1 MWKVQNTCRTVLQ
14 QISAYILRAFYRK
27 KLPFYALIALL
38 DEQQFWEMG
47 KCDWEQQQRIQLLN
61 KDQFAQ
67 NAQQVQSEI
76 LLCKSLYKIDGSF
89 YSNLVIF
96 DIRQNKVESYY
107 A

>member
-1 MWKVQNTCRTVLQ
+1 MQ